1 MFICVFNTLLCVHIH
16 TLRLSI
22 SASPFFVCAPSTIIK
37 KSETQNF
44 FMNENF
50 LKVQKNSQI
59 DLINFGRL
67 SIKKKNVPLF
77 WGSECVTSFH
87 FSIDENFFST
97 RETSKG
103 HSPSDYKINIMWRWM
118 MEATH
123 NVLGQNL
130 VLFFIRICFFTSIHA
145 IDKFFALCTL
155 KLDK

>member
-1 MFICVFNTLLCVHIH
+1 MCAHTHTSIVNFSFSFFCVCTFNNNKEIGNTK
-16 TLRLSI
+16 
-22 SASPFFVCAPSTIIK
+22 FFH
-37 KSETQNF
+37 EW
-44 FMNENF
+44 NF